1 MIVEWK
7 HRKAATEVDPLLKRA
22 ARLDPEL
29 VRSYPR
35 PIKDIICAALPVAF
49 ESCRRLT
56 VGIVVQLL
64 GDVYGVDQR
73 DLLADGDGP
82 VAGYSFARGETAV
95 IFSDPQHG
103 EGFERFTVAHE
114 AAHLAVEY
122 LPVLARSRQA
132 ELFGGAPAPAFYARR
147 DPPGH
152 IFVGT
157 GAAPSGTSELLDEYS
172 RLRSDRKA
180 WLREVVANACA
191 AELLAPHR
199 EVGRLLASLPQ
210 GADPHAALQSHFGI
224 SRRAAAV
231 RLQDLGLVPQTSDH
245 LLFLLG

>member
-1 MIVEWK
+1 VIVDWK
-7 HRKAATEVDPLLKRA
+7 HKKAATEVEPLLKRA

-29 VRSYPR
+29 VSTYPR

-49 ESCRRLT
+49 ESHRRLT
-56 VGIVVQLL
+56 VGTVVQLL
-64 GDVYGVDQR
+64 GDVYGVDRR

-82 VAGYSFARGETAV
+82 LAGYTFGRGETGV
-95 IFSDPQHG
+95 IFSDPQYG
-103 EGFERFTVAHE
+103 QGFERFTVAHE

-122 LPVLARSRQA
+122 LPALARSRQA

-157 GAAPSGTSELLDEYS
+157 GEAPSGTSDLVTEYA
-172 RLRSDRKA
+172 RLRSDRRA

-199 EVGRLLASLPQ
+199 EVSRLLTSLPQ
-210 GADPHAALQSHFGI
+210 GADLQAAVQSHFGL

-231 RLQDLGLVPQTSDH
+231 RLADLGLVPQTSD
-245 LLFLLG
+245 LPLFLLE